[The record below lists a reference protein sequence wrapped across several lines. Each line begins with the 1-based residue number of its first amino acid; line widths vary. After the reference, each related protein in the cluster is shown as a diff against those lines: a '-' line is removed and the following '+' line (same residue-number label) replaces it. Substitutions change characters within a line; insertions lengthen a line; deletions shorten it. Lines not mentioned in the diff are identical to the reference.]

1 MSLDSRDDGEAPRL
15 TAQELA
21 PLDQAAAE
29 ASTRL
34 RLFLSDQAPLDSLRT
49 VLGRDTAASGRG
61 RIALVLELD
70 GGEEAEMELPGS
82 YQLSSQL
89 RQAIK
94 AIPGLVVQE
103 A

>member
-1 MSLDSRDDGEAPRL
+1 L

-21 PLDQAAAE
+21 PLEQVAAE

-34 RLFLSDQAPLDSLRT
+34 RLFLSDQAPLDSLKT
-49 VLGRDTAASGRG
+49 VLGRDARAAGRG
-61 RIALVLELD
+61 RIALILELD
-70 GGEEAEMELPGS
+70 GGEEAEMELPGT
-82 YQLSSQL
+82 YQLSSRL